1 MRPIAHKL
9 YIPPTLQRLA
19 FRAIRFRPRSERGE
33 AGGQRMN
40 VYGRVWESEEI
51 ELLRQRQKAGLPLA
65 ETARLLG
72 RSYACVKSYAS
83 DHGILQGE
91 KPWTRA
97 EDACMVLLVRK
108 GSSPAEIS
116 MLMGRTDK
124 AIKQRLNRLGLRL
137 NELRAL
143 GPLPLDAK
151 AA

>member
-1 MRPIAHKL
+1 
-9 YIPPTLQRLA
+9 
-19 FRAIRFRPRSERGE
+19 
-33 AGGQRMN
+33 MN

-108 GSSPAEIS
+108 GSSVAEIS
-116 MLMGRTDK
+116 ALMGRTDK
-124 AIKQRLNRLGLRL
+124 AIKQRLNRLGLRIS
-137 NELRAL
+137 ELRAL
-143 GPLPLDAK
+143 GPLSPAPQET
-151 AA
+151 AAA

>member
-1 MRPIAHKL
+1 M
-9 YIPPTLQRLA
+9 
-19 FRAIRFRPRSERGE
+19 
-33 AGGQRMN
+33 AGLN
-40 VYGRVWESEEI
+40 VYGRAWESDEI

-91 KPWTRA
+91 KPWTPA
-97 EDACMVLLVRK
+97 EDACVVLLVRR
-108 GSSPAEIS
+108 GASVNEIS
-116 MLMGRTDK
+116 GLMGRSYR

-137 NELRAL
+137 NDLRAL
-143 GPLPLDAK
+143 GPVPQDVE

>member
-1 MRPIAHKL
+1 M
-9 YIPPTLQRLA
+9 
-19 FRAIRFRPRSERGE
+19 
-33 AGGQRMN
+33 
-40 VYGRVWESEEI
+40 YGRVWESEEI
-51 ELLRQRQKAGLPLA
+51 ELLRQRQRVGLPLA

-91 KPWTRA
+91 KPWAPA

-108 GSSPAEIS
+108 GSSLPEIS
-116 MLMGRTDK
+116 ALMGRTDK

-137 NELRAL
+137 NDLRAL
-143 GPLPLDAK
+143 GPLPLDAE

>member
-1 MRPIAHKL
+1 M
-9 YIPPTLQRLA
+9 
-19 FRAIRFRPRSERGE
+19 
-33 AGGQRMN
+33 
-40 VYGRVWESEEI
+40 YGRVWESDEI

-91 KPWTRA
+91 KPWTAA
-97 EDACMVLLVRK
+97 EDACVVLLVRK
-108 GSSPAEIS
+108 GASVDEIS
-116 MLMGRTDK
+116 GLMGRSYR

-137 NELRAL
+137 NDLRAL
-143 GPLPLDAK
+143 GPVPQDVE

>member
-143 GPLPLDAK
+143 GPVSLDEK
-151 AA
+151 AD

>member
-1 MRPIAHKL
+1 MSHLAQPAVVGRPQ
-9 YIPPTLQRLA
+9 LQQ
-19 FRAIRFRPRSERGE
+19 S
-33 AGGQRMN
+33 
-40 VYGRVWESEEI
+40 

-116 MLMGRTDK
+116 SGEMPRAQAVAT
-124 AIKQRLNRLGLRL
+124 AA
-137 NELRAL
+137 RAL
-143 GPLPLDAK
+143 SADSG
-151 AA
+151 